1 MKKRLLTAAV
11 AWLASGSV
19 ALARSLGEM
28 ADKARD
34 DLGLMTGF
42 LEIVFYLLGV
52 LVVVFGFFRIKKHM
66 EQPQQVSLV
75 SAIVAIGVGAA
86 IIAVPPIV
94 NGIGESFGIT
104 GGSRLAP
111 PR

>member
-1 MKKRLLTAAV
+1 MRIRLLTAACGWLV
-11 AWLASGSV
+11 AGKE
-19 ALARSLGEM
+19 ALAVSLGEM
-28 ADKARD
+28 ADTARD
-34 DLGLMTGF
+34 DLALMTGF

-52 LVVVFGFFRIKKHM
+52 LVVVFGFFRVKKHM

-94 NGIGESFGIT
+94 NGIGESFGIS

-111 PR
+111 PS